1 MVLCIHCLIDA
12 SRLLALRRAR
22 NLTHKEAPRR
32 EQDLRFLESGYH
44 YAKLGA
50 GIIRNNSAAHFD
62 PCDTIDEKDAHS
74 GRGLFENP
82 GFHLGFIQLEQIMM
96 EPSSTPCMSNTQ
108 NDLERGVEPARS
120 EVTALRVRS
129 LGQANDLD

>member
-1 MVLCIHCLIDA
+1 MNQRVCTLLQQVLRMDFGSGIHRLIDA

-74 GRGLFENP
+74 GRGLSAGQIYVRTAKLDPRTGLIEQT
-82 GFHLGFIQLEQIMM
+82 LGFIWVSYNL
-96 EPSSTPCMSNTQ
+96 NR
-108 NDLERGVEPARS
+108 L
-120 EVTALRVRS
+120 
-129 LGQANDLD
+129 